1 MMIIPVKNVKG
12 VQKDDGSFRLSWER
26 PEGDSA
32 CSHLWVLCQEDPS
45 SPRLFNYDYRMY
57 SGAEVRFDN
66 AAGNEF
72 TVLHFLVL
80 LTDSRKTPDRSETAA
95 FQPAMVPSG
104 KASVTYR
111 WEADDQRF
119 CLVLQN
125 DSVLPAESL
134 YYEYEFCG
142 VRFHFNVP
150 SSMTASVGEK
160 KARRLHFP
168 QGQRQSCSRLIRIS
182 GLRGRISENPAMAG
196 AEYGRLAGDINTYER
211 TEGNGTLSNQ
221 MHSLHADD

>member
-95 FQPAMVPSG
+95 FQPAMVHSG

-160 KARRLHFP
+160 KSTPVAFP
-168 QGQRQSCSRLIRIS
+168 AGAAPKLLAAYPNIRITGQNFGKS
-182 GLRGRISENPAMAG
+182 
-196 AEYGRLAGDINTYER
+196 
-211 TEGNGTLSNQ
+211 GNGRRRIWPFGR
-221 MHSLHADD
+221 